1 MSDKNSAKSY
11 RTLMEN
17 INLNGSKKELHR
29 KWGVIVKELSA
40 REISFKDINDPESPK
55 QRGLMDLAKSQ
66 KMTIGDLVILR
77 QCAEA
82 IEKGNVRSAEFLR
95 DTMGEKP
102 STQIDIND
110 DTSVLSKMSLEE
122 LRERRE
128 IIFSMKEKMK
138 DEIDDGE
145 SGE

>member
-1 MSDKNSAKSY
+1 MSDKKSAKSY

-77 QCAEA
+77 QYAEA

-122 LRERRE
+122 LRERRD
-128 IIFSMKEKMK
+128 IILSMKEKMK
-138 DEIDDGE
+138 DDEENGE
-145 SGE
+145 

>member
-1 MSDKNSAKSY
+1 MRDKNSEKSY

-40 REISFKDINDPESPK
+40 REISFEDINDPESPK